1 MEIKNNMTP
10 EEELLNAIFGTEQ
23 AMKDMKACEYLKRIE
38 QNTQTEDSIQSVA
51 YMLYD
56 LLRTFEHSFFMKL
69 LDTYYKEF
77 EHIYV
82 KADKEHNLSMKNFAQ
97 EVLIMVS
104 NVYQLVK

>member
-1 MEIKNNMTP
+1 MENKNMTP
-10 EEELLNAIFGTEQ
+10 EEKLLNAIYGTEQ
-23 AMKDMKACEYLKRIE
+23 AMKNMKAFDYLERIE

-56 LLRTFEHSFFMKL
+56 WLRTFEHSLFMKL
-69 LDTYYKEF
+69 LNTYYKEF

-104 NVYQLVK
+104 NVHKLVK